1 MAGEGSGEE
10 EEEKEEEDR
19 VMIIQDLLL
28 RIADTL
34 AAAVAARSRQQK
46 AGDPGFG
53 LGRWVVQ
60 RLVINLGEE
69 TKGRIRLLQTD
80 GRPLG
85 DSGDSMML
93 EKAAHGFLRRLVS
106 QIALQGLVLGQPDG
120 GSVYIDG
127 YFFSNLISVV

>member
-1 MAGEGSGEE
+1 MVGEGSGEE
-10 EEEKEEEDR
+10 EEEEDR
-19 VMIIQDLLL
+19 VMIIQDLL

-34 AAAVAARSRQQK
+34 AAAMTARSRQQK

-53 LGRWVVQ
+53 LGHWVVQ

-80 GRPLG
+80 KRPLE
-85 DSGDSMML
+85 DFGDSMTQ
-93 EKAAHGFLRRLVS
+93 EKAAHGFVRRLVS
-106 QIALQGLVLGQPDG
+106 QLALQELVLGQPDG

>member
-1 MAGEGSGEE
+1 
-10 EEEKEEEDR
+10 
-19 VMIIQDLLL
+19 MIIQDLL

-34 AAAVAARSRQQK
+34 AAAMTARSRQQK

-53 LGRWVVQ
+53 LGHWVVQ

-80 GRPLG
+80 KRPLE
-85 DSGDSMML
+85 DSGDSMTP
-93 EKAAHGFLRRLVS
+93 EKAAHGFVRRLVS
-106 QIALQGLVLGQPDG
+106 QLALQELVLGQPDG

-127 YFFSNLISVV
+127 CFFSNLISVV

>member
-10 EEEKEEEDR
+10 EEEEEEDQ

-34 AAAVAARSRQQK
+34 AAAMTARFRQQK

-53 LGRWVVQ
+53 LGHWVVQ

-80 GRPLG
+80 KRPLE
-85 DSGDSMML
+85 DFGDSMTQ
-93 EKAAHGFLRRLVS
+93 EKAAHGFVRRLVS
-106 QIALQGLVLGQPDG
+106 QLALQELVLGQPDG

>member
-1 MAGEGSGEE
+1 MVGEGSGEE
-10 EEEKEEEDR
+10 EEEEDR
-19 VMIIQDLLL
+19 VMIIQDLL

-34 AAAVAARSRQQK
+34 AAAMTARFRQQK

-53 LGRWVVQ
+53 LGHWVVQ

-80 GRPLG
+80 KRPLE
-85 DSGDSMML
+85 DFGDSMTQ
-93 EKAAHGFLRRLVS
+93 EKAAHGFVRRLVS
-106 QIALQGLVLGQPDG
+106 QLALQELVLGQPDG

>member
-1 MAGEGSGEE
+1 MVGEGSGEE
-10 EEEKEEEDR
+10 EEEEDR
-19 VMIIQDLLL
+19 VMIIQDLL

-34 AAAVAARSRQQK
+34 AAAMTARSRQQK

-53 LGRWVVQ
+53 LGHWVVQ

-80 GRPLG
+80 KRPLE
-85 DSGDSMML
+85 DSGDSMTP
-93 EKAAHGFLRRLVS
+93 EKAAHGFVRRLVS
-106 QIALQGLVLGQPDG
+106 QLALQELVLGQPDG